1 MSDCEHD
8 WQDAV
13 WGKICAKCQAWWP
26 FGDVIIEQDEEPLE
40 VIIGDMFKREE
51 ATNDRGTDSSDS
63 ANLP

>member
-40 VIIGDMFKREE
+40 VIIGDMLKK
-51 ATNDRGTDSSDS
+51 
-63 ANLP
+63 